1 MNVQELINFT
11 KENKTLK
18 EEQIKAKI
26 AKYINTKKYI
36 SVKDKK
42 KLVDNIVDNCILYRD
57 GRFCFNEFDKYMTF
71 VMYTIEAYTDIE
83 LSGDIECD
91 YDMLCEENI
100 LNIVIST
107 FESEYNEV
115 NIILDMKCGEILGGN
130 NIEAQFGRF
139 LNTVVEKLDTF
150 TDVLSNGIKNFD
162 INNLPITSHDIET
175 IKQFLNISKE

>member
-1 MNVQELINFT
+1 MNVQKVINFV

-18 EEQIKAKI
+18 EEQIKSKL
-26 AKYINTKKYI
+26 AKYINVKKYI

-42 KLVDNIVDNCILYRD
+42 KLVDSIIDDCVLYKD
-57 GRFCFNEFDKYMTF
+57 GRFCFNEFDKYITF
-71 VMYTIEAYTDIE
+71 VMYTIGAYTDIE
-83 LSGDIECD
+83 LSSDIECD

-150 TDVLSNGIKNFD
+150 TDVLLDSIKNFD
-162 INNLPITSHDIET
+162 VDNLPTTSHDIEI
-175 IKQFLNISKE
+175 IKHFLNINKE